1 MIKTFFKLS
10 LIAISF
16 GSFAQDADTL
26 IYAEGNILNAT
37 TKEPVTARITYQ
49 SLPYGN
55 KVGTL
60 NTSKF
65 SFPMFDNE
73 KYSIIVEAPGFAT
86 AKYMLDPAD
95 ANAARRVLKDIEL
108 TTGGGN
114 AARHAIGHVMRLD
127 NLIFQVGKAK
137 VSPESYTELDLVVSM
152 MKESPKM
159 VIQLEGHTDYQGDPK
174 ENMKLSQM
182 RVDAVKSYLQSKGVS
197 KSRVKTK
204 AFGGTQPLSR
214 DNTPEA
220 HRLNRRVELR
230 ILEN

>member
-1 MIKTFFKLS
+1 MSRKFFNLVFLFLLVAVAAS
-10 LIAISF
+10 GQL
-16 GSFAQDADTL
+16 ADSV
-26 IYAEGNILNAT
+26 IIAEGKIISAQ
-37 TKEPVTARITYQ
+37 TKEPVTARVTYQ

-60 NTSKF
+60 NSSEF

-73 KYSIIVEAPGFAT
+73 KYSIVIEAPGFAT

-95 ANAARRVLKDIEL
+95 ANDNKRVVRNIEL
-108 TTGGGN
+108 VQGTN
-114 AARHAIGHVMRLD
+114 KKHEVGHVMRLD
-127 NLIFQVGKAK
+127 NVIFPVGRSKI
-137 VSPESYTELDLVVSM
+137 SEESYHELNLVVDM
-152 MKESPKM
+152 MKENSKM
-159 VIQLEGHTDYQGDPK
+159 VVQLEGHTDYQGDPRD
-174 ENMKLSQM
+174 NLRLSRD
-182 RVDAVKSYLQSKGVS
+182 RVESVKQYLTSKGIP

-204 AFGGTQPLSR
+204 AFGGTMPLSR